1 MSHMSVS
8 ASTDEN
14 RIAPEV
20 WKVAIAVVIGA
31 MAVVFDTTILSVA
44 ISDLRR
50 EFNAPLST
58 IQWVTTGYLLA
69 LSVTIPITGWAQ
81 SVLGGKRL
89 WILALGLFLVGSI
102 ASASA
107 WSATSLIAF
116 RVVQGVGGG
125 IMMALT
131 STLIMQAGGGRNVG
145 KLMSVIT
152 VPTALGP
159 VLGPVLGGVILHL
172 GDWRW
177 LFAINIP
184 FCLVGVWLAIR
195 NIPADAPSS
204 PRQPLDTVGLL
215 LLSPGVAAVIYSLSR
230 VGGDNGLSSPQ
241 ALAPLAVGVFLIVGF
256 VAWAVHRKGSALV
269 DIRLLRRRA
278 LGSSSVSLLLTGG
291 ALCGTMLLL
300 PLYFIEVRGENAL
313 GAGLL
318 LIPQGIGTLLSRS
331 FAGAYMDKVGPRVV
345 AVVALVVAC
354 AATVPF
360 AFATADTS
368 YVLLM
373 GVLLVRGIGLGA
385 AMVPLS
391 GAGFVGM
398 SRDEMPHASILVRLS
413 QQFGGSFGVAIL
425 AAILE
430 RSAAGADTPDALAVG
445 FEHAF
450 WWSIAFTAIAVPVCL
465 LLPGRPASTA
475 PLSAGDSSSS
485 QRAATHA

>member
-1 MSHMSVS
+1 MPVGAS
-8 ASTDEN
+8 ADEH

-44 ISDLRR
+44 ISDLTR
-50 EFNAPLST
+50 ELRAPLST

-89 WILALGLFLVGSI
+89 WLLALGLFLVGSI
-102 ASASA
+102 ASACA

-172 GDWRW
+172 GNWRW

-184 FCLVGVWLAIR
+184 FCLVGAWLAIR
-195 NIPADAPSS
+195 NLPADAPST

-215 LLSPGVAAVIYSLSR
+215 LLPPGVAAVIYSLSR
-230 VGGDNGLSSPQ
+230 VGGNNGFSSAQ
-241 ALAPLAVGVFLIVGF
+241 VLAPLALGVLLIVGF
-256 VAWAVHRKGSALV
+256 VGWALHRQASALV
-269 DIRLLRRRA
+269 DIRLLRRPA

-291 ALCGTMLLL
+291 ALYGTMLLL

-331 FAGAYMDKVGPRVV
+331 LAGGYMDKIGPRAV
-345 AVVALVVAC
+345 AVVALVLAC
-354 AATVPF
+354 AATIPF

-368 YVLLM
+368 YALLT

-425 AAILE
+425 AVILE
-430 RSAAGADTPDALAVG
+430 RAAAGAHTPHALAVG
-445 FEHAF
+445 FQHAF

-465 LLPGRPASTA
+465 LLPGRPPPPARPATAVSTRA
-475 PLSAGDSSSS
+475 PESALG
-485 QRAATHA
+485 